1 MDIIVLNNH
10 GLMLDSCAL
19 MRLSMNLGRVRG
31 PLSVILGKGKSWDG
45 KSGKGHFS
53 LLYGRDQQT
62 FSVMIQIIA
71 SVGFAKCQ
79 LSSIESGAVARS
91 K

>member
-1 MDIIVLNNH
+1 MERV
-10 GLMLDSCAL
+10 
-19 MRLSMNLGRVRG
+19 GR
-31 PLSVILGKGKSWDG
+31 D
-45 KSGKGHFS
+45 
-53 LLYGRDQQT
+53 LYGRDQQI

-79 LSSIESGAVARS
+79 LRMENGAVARN